1 MSTATHDS
9 EHDHA
14 HDDGAVHAHISP
26 VIFMIGIFAA
36 LIFLTVVTVA
46 ISYVDLGSANTF
58 VAMLVATMKA
68 SLVAAFFMH
77 LRYDHPF
84 NAIIFVLSFL
94 FLGLLMIF
102 SVEDINSRGAIDRAN
117 GVQVLERTGARAP
130 GGLPESSL
138 TPPPGHAAGGHAPAA
153 GHAPAGEHH

>member
-1 MSTATHDS
+1 MSTAQHDAAG
-9 EHDHA
+9 DHGHS

-46 ISYVDLGSANTF
+46 VSYVDLGSANTF
-58 VAMLVATMKA
+58 VAVLVATMKA

-84 NAIIFVLSFL
+84 NAVIFVMSFL
-94 FLGLLMIF
+94 FLAILMVF
-102 SVEDINSRGAIDRAN
+102 SVEDINSRGVIDRDN
-117 GVQVLERTGARAP
+117 GVRRLERTGEMAP
-130 GGLPESSL
+130 GGLT
-138 TPPPGHAAGGHAPAA
+138 TPPPPAGHTAPAA
-153 GHAPAGEHH
+153 HGAAPAEHH